1 MCNLPLVDRAP
12 VAKVS
17 GNMLI
22 SFSVENYRSYR
33 ERQTMSLLAEDSR
46 ESIANTTAILAP
58 ALKGRRVLNVAAI
71 YGANASGKSNFI
83 RAFNRLIRIVTT
95 SAKQGTENDR
105 LPVTP
110 FELDD
115 LSKDKPSCF
124 STTFII
130 NEVVYVYDVA
140 LSRDRVHSEELTAFP
155 KTHPQRLFSRTV
167 SKSGVSTWHFSRTH
181 FRRDP
186 ALEMRTRRNS
196 LYVSVGAVFNHKLLK
211 EIFKFF
217 ALANTR
223 VPLFADQ
230 ELLQCSKN
238 ESFMAWASKMLAAAD
253 TGIADIRAKT
263 VDRLVDLPE
272 EIRKTLPEKA
282 LSDLRSQPDLL
293 VSHRKSSGGETWWPI
308 GRESDGTRQLLSLL
322 RSWHGIL
329 YNGRLAFVDELNDSL
344 HPLLSRRL
352 LQMLAEIPPG
362 RARGQLIF
370 TTHDSTL
377 LDPHLLRRDQIFFT
391 EKSSD
396 GATTLYSLLDYTP
409 RKDEAMQKG
418 YLAGR
423 YGGIPFFGEFKFE
436 ENHKTSADI
445 AEVTASPANGRR
457 KKSSPDHSD
466 RVSRQGD

>member
-1 MCNLPLVDRAP
+1 
-12 VAKVS
+12 
-17 GNMLI
+17 MLI

-33 ERQTMSLLAEDSR
+33 ERQTMSLLAEDGR

-58 ALKGRRVLNVAAI
+58 ALRGRHVLNVAAI

-83 RAFNRLIRIVTT
+83 RAFNRLSRIVAI
-95 SAKQGTENDR
+95 SAKEGTENDR

-115 LSKDKPSCF
+115 LSKDQPSCF

-140 LSRDRVHSEELTAFP
+140 LSRERVHSEELTAFP

-167 SKSGVSTWHFSRTH
+167 SSSGVSTWHFSRTH

-211 EIFKFF
+211 QIFNFF
-217 ALANTR
+217 ARANTR

-230 ELLQCSKN
+230 ELFLTLSQCSKN

-253 TGIADIRAKT
+253 TGITDIRATT
-263 VDRLVDLPE
+263 VDRLAALSEKV
-272 EIRKTLPEKA
+272 RKILPEKA

-322 RSWHGIL
+322 RSWHEIL
-329 YNGRLAFVDELNDSL
+329 YGGRLAFVDELNESL

-352 LQMLAEIPPG
+352 LQMLAEGPPG
-362 RARGQLIF
+362 SARGQLIF

-377 LDPHLLRRDQIFFT
+377 LDPDLLRRDQIFFT
-391 EKSSD
+391 EKSSA

-409 RKDEAMQKG
+409 RKDEALQKG

-423 YGGIPFFGEFKFE
+423 YGAIPFFGEFKFE
-436 ENHKTSADI
+436 ENHKTSAAI

-457 KKSSPDHSD
+457 KKSSPDHAD
-466 RVSRQGD
+466 RV